1 MEYNKE
7 ELLKLYNS
15 CKKMIYNIA
24 FKYSN
29 SKYDNEDLMQ
39 QAYLIMVDTLK
50 TFDKNR
56 GVKFTTYFYKI
67 LDMKLYDYA
76 NSKCSYIRVPTY
88 FYNRK
93 KIIKDYIKKYK
104 KIYGIY
110 PSIREISRYLN
121 VGENTLLCYMNLL
134 KKPLSIEE
142 LREKEDN
149 NILIDEELREKEDN
163 NILIDEE
170 RGLNYINTKLQ
181 QEYLYNYIMNLNITD
196 KSKEAIVIRY
206 GLLDGNYKT
215 LLETSNILN
224 CTQSEVS
231 RLIKYGFNSLRRNPK
246 ILKLLK

>member
-29 SKYDNEDLMQ
+29 NKYDNEDLIQ

-142 LREKEDN
+142 LS
-149 NILIDEELREKEDN
+149 EKEDN

>member
-1 MEYNKE
+1 MSKKNYNKIFFQGKRKFMEYNKE

-29 SKYDNEDLMQ
+29 NKYDNEDLIQ

-56 GVKFTTYFYKI
+56 GVKFTTYYYKI
-67 LDMKLYDYA
+67 LDMKLYDYT

-142 LREKEDN
+142 LSEKEDN
-149 NILIDEELREKEDN
+149 NILIDEEQGGFLFDPNDYMELCNKMRTIARDEQIRSKFGQYNSKKIQKFDIVN
-163 NILIDEE
+163 VQNIMK
-170 RGLNYINTKLQ
+170 N
-181 QEYLYNYIMNLNITD
+181 EYKNI
-196 KSKEAIVIRY
+196 I
-206 GLLDGNYKT
+206 
-215 LLETSNILN
+215 
-224 CTQSEVS
+224 
-231 RLIKYGFNSLRRNPK
+231 
-246 ILKLLK
+246 

>member
-29 SKYDNEDLMQ
+29 NKYDNEDLIQ
-39 QAYLIMVDTLK
+39 QAYLIMIDTLK

-67 LDMKLYDYA
+67 LDMKLYDYTI
-76 NSKCSYIRVPTY
+76 SKCSYIRVPTY

-142 LREKEDN
+142 LSEKEDN
-149 NILIDEELREKEDN
+149 NILIDEEQ
-163 NILIDEE
+163 
-170 RGLNYINTKLQ
+170 GLNYINTKLQ

-224 CTQSEVS
+224 CSQSEVS

>member
-15 CKKMIYNIA
+15 CKKMIYNIV

-29 SKYDNEDLMQ
+29 NKYDNEDLMQ
-39 QAYLIMVDTLK
+39 QAYLIMVDSLK

-56 GVKFTTYFYKI
+56 GVKFTTYFYKV
-67 LDMKLYDYA
+67 LDMKLYDYV
-76 NSKCSYIRVPTY
+76 NSKCSYIKVPTY

-104 KIYGIY
+104 NIYGIY

-134 KKPLSIEE
+134 KEPLCIEE
-142 LREKEDN
+142 LKEKEDN
-149 NILIDEELREKEDN
+149 NILIDEEE
-163 NILIDEE
+163 
-170 RGLNYINTKLQ
+170 GLNYINTKLQ

-231 RLIKYGFNSLRRNPK
+231 RLIKYGFNNLRRNPK

>member
-15 CKKMIYNIA
+15 CKKMICNIA

-29 SKYDNEDLMQ
+29 NKYDNEDLIQ

-67 LDMKLYDYA
+67 LDMKLYDYI

-142 LREKEDN
+142 LSEKEDN
-149 NILIDEELREKEDN
+149 NILIDEEQ
-163 NILIDEE
+163 
-170 RGLNYINTKLQ
+170 GLNYINTKLQ

-224 CTQSEVS
+224 CSQSEVS

>member
-15 CKKMIYNIA
+15 CKKMICNIA

-29 SKYDNEDLMQ
+29 NKYDNEDLIQ

-67 LDMKLYDYA
+67 LDMKLYDYT

-142 LREKEDN
+142 LSEKEDN
-149 NILIDEELREKEDN
+149 NILIDEEQ
-163 NILIDEE
+163 
-170 RGLNYINTKLQ
+170 GLNYINTKLQ

-224 CTQSEVS
+224 CSQSEVS
-231 RLIKYGFNSLRRNPK
+231 RLIKYGFNNLRRNPK

>member
-29 SKYDNEDLMQ
+29 NKYDNEDLIQ

-67 LDMKLYDYA
+67 LDMKLYDYI

-142 LREKEDN
+142 LSEKEDN
-149 NILIDEELREKEDN
+149 NILIDEEQ
-163 NILIDEE
+163 
-170 RGLNYINTKLQ
+170 GLNYINTKLQ

-224 CTQSEVS
+224 CSQSEVS

>member
-29 SKYDNEDLMQ
+29 NKYDNEDLIQ

-56 GVKFTTYFYKI
+56 GVKFTTYYYKI
-67 LDMKLYDYA
+67 LDMKLYDYT

-142 LREKEDN
+142 LSEKEDN
-149 NILIDEELREKEDN
+149 NILIDEEQ
-163 NILIDEE
+163 
-170 RGLNYINTKLQ
+170 GLNYINTKLQ

-224 CTQSEVS
+224 CSQSEVS
-231 RLIKYGFNSLRRNPK
+231 RLIKYGFNNLRRNPK

>member
-15 CKKMIYNIA
+15 CKKMICNIA

-29 SKYDNEDLMQ
+29 NKYDNEDLIQ
-39 QAYLIMVDTLK
+39 QAYLIRVDTLK

-56 GVKFTTYFYKI
+56 GVKFTTYYYKI
-67 LDMKLYDYA
+67 LDMKLYDYT

-142 LREKEDN
+142 LSEKEDN
-149 NILIDEELREKEDN
+149 NILIDEEQ
-163 NILIDEE
+163 
-170 RGLNYINTKLQ
+170 GLNYINTKLQ

-224 CTQSEVS
+224 CSQSEVS
-231 RLIKYGFNSLRRNPK
+231 RLIKYGFNNLRRNPK

>member
-29 SKYDNEDLMQ
+29 NKYDNEDLIQ

-134 KKPLSIEE
+134 KKPFSIEE
-142 LREKEDN
+142 LKEKEDN
-149 NILIDEELREKEDN
+149 NILIDEEQ
-163 NILIDEE
+163 
-170 RGLNYINTKLQ
+170 GLNYINTKLQ

>member
-29 SKYDNEDLMQ
+29 NKYDNEDLIQ

-104 KIYGIY
+104 KIYDIY

-134 KKPLSIEE
+134 KKPFSIEE
-142 LREKEDN
+142 LKEKEDN
-149 NILIDEELREKEDN
+149 NILIDEEQ
-163 NILIDEE
+163 
-170 RGLNYINTKLQ
+170 GLNYINTKLQ

>member
-15 CKKMIYNIA
+15 CKKMICNIA

-29 SKYDNEDLMQ
+29 NKYDNEDLIQ

-50 TFDKNR
+50 TLDKNR
-56 GVKFTTYFYKI
+56 GVKFTTYYYKI
-67 LDMKLYDYA
+67 LDMKLYDYT

-142 LREKEDN
+142 LSEKEDN
-149 NILIDEELREKEDN
+149 NILIDEEQ
-163 NILIDEE
+163 
-170 RGLNYINTKLQ
+170 GLNYINTKLQ

-224 CTQSEVS
+224 CSQSEVS
-231 RLIKYGFNSLRRNPK
+231 RLIKYGFNNLRRNPK

>member
-15 CKKMIYNIA
+15 CKKMICNIA

-29 SKYDNEDLMQ
+29 NKYDNEDLIQ

-56 GVKFTTYFYKI
+56 GVKFTTYYYKI
-67 LDMKLYDYA
+67 LDMKLYDYT

-142 LREKEDN
+142 LSEKEDN
-149 NILIDEELREKEDN
+149 NILIDEEQ
-163 NILIDEE
+163 
-170 RGLNYINTKLQ
+170 GLNYINTKLQ

-224 CTQSEVS
+224 CSQSEVS
-231 RLIKYGFNSLRRNPK
+231 RLIKYGFNNLRRNPK

>member
-29 SKYDNEDLMQ
+29 NKYDNEDLIQ
-39 QAYLIMVDTLK
+39 QAYLIMIDTLK

-67 LDMKLYDYA
+67 LDMKLYDYT

-121 VGENTLLCYMNLL
+121 VGENTLLCYMNLS

-149 NILIDEELREKEDN
+149 NILIDEEQ
-163 NILIDEE
+163 
-170 RGLNYINTKLQ
+170 GLNYINTKLQ

-224 CTQSEVS
+224 CSQSEVS

>member
-29 SKYDNEDLMQ
+29 NKYDNEDLIQ
-39 QAYLIMVDTLK
+39 QAYLIMIDTLK

-67 LDMKLYDYA
+67 LDMKLYDYT

-142 LREKEDN
+142 LSEKEDN
-149 NILIDEELREKEDN
+149 NILIDEEQ
-163 NILIDEE
+163 
-170 RGLNYINTKLQ
+170 GLNYINTKLQ

-224 CTQSEVS
+224 CSQSEVS

>member
-15 CKKMIYNIA
+15 CKKMICNIA

-29 SKYDNEDLMQ
+29 NKYDNEDLIQ
-39 QAYLIMVDTLK
+39 QAYLIMIDTLK

-67 LDMKLYDYA
+67 LDMKLYDYT

-142 LREKEDN
+142 LSEKEDN
-149 NILIDEELREKEDN
+149 NILIDEEQ
-163 NILIDEE
+163 
-170 RGLNYINTKLQ
+170 GLNYINTKLQ

-224 CTQSEVS
+224 CSQSEVS

>member
-29 SKYDNEDLMQ
+29 NKYDNEDLIQ

-110 PSIREISRYLN
+110 PSIREISRHLN

-134 KKPLSIEE
+134 KSH
-142 LREKEDN
+142 
-149 NILIDEELREKEDN
+149 
-163 NILIDEE
+163 
-170 RGLNYINTKLQ
+170 
-181 QEYLYNYIMNLNITD
+181 
-196 KSKEAIVIRY
+196 
-206 GLLDGNYKT
+206 
-215 LLETSNILN
+215 
-224 CTQSEVS
+224 
-231 RLIKYGFNSLRRNPK
+231 F
-246 ILKLLK
+246 LLKN